1 MSRAELALAAA
12 LLLAGLLNALPAVG
26 LLGQT
31 QLKALYGLE
40 VSDPSLRILLRH
52 RALLFGLL
60 GGAMIAAAF
69 LPDWRAPLAGAGL
82 LSMLGYVLIA
92 GLEGGGNA
100 ALLRVLWA
108 DLLASLLLAA
118 ALVWSRLGPVTN

>member
-1 MSRAELALAAA
+1 VSRAELALAAA
-12 LLLAGLLNALPAVG
+12 LLLAGLLNALPALGV
-26 LLGQT
+26 LGQT
-31 QLKALYGLE
+31 QLKALYGLDVTE
-40 VSDPSLRILLRH
+40 PSLRILLRH

-69 LPDWRAPLAGAGL
+69 LPDWRTPLALAGL
-82 LSMLGYVLIA
+82 LSMLGYVVIA

-108 DLLASLLLAA
+108 DVVAI
-118 ALVWSRLGPVTN
+118 LVLGATLIWNGL

>member
-1 MSRAELALAAA
+1 MSRAELALATA
-12 LLLAGLLNALPAVG
+12 LLLAGLLNALPALG

-31 QLKALYGLE
+31 QLRALYGLE
-40 VSDPSLRILLRH
+40 VTDPSLRILLRH

-69 LPDWRAPLAGAGL
+69 VPAWRAPLAGAGL

-100 ALLRVLWA
+100 ALLRVVWA
-108 DLLASLLLAA
+108 DVVASL
-118 ALVWSRLGPVTN
+118 VLGATLIWNGL

>member
-12 LLLAGLLNALPAVG
+12 LLLAGLLAAVPALGV
-26 LLGQT
+26 LGQA

-40 VSDPSLRILLRH
+40 VAEPCLRILLRH

-69 LPDWRAPLAGAGL
+69 LPAWRTPLALAGL
-82 LSMLGYVLIA
+82 LSMLGYVVIA

-100 ALLRVLWA
+100 ALIRVVWA
-108 DLLASLLLAA
+108 DVVASLVLAA
-118 ALVWSRLGPVTN
+118 ALLWSRL

>member
-1 MSRAELALAAA
+1 MSRAEFALATA
-12 LLLAGLLNALPAVG
+12 LLLAGLLNALPALG

-40 VSDPSLRILLRH
+40 VTDPSLRILLRH

-69 LPDWRAPLAGAGL
+69 VPAWRAPLAGAGL

-100 ALLRVLWA
+100 ALLRVVWA
-108 DLLASLLLAA
+108 DVVASL
-118 ALVWSRLGPVTN
+118 VLGATLIWNGL

>member
-1 MSRAELALAAA
+1 MNRVELALAAA

-69 LPDWRAPLAGAGL
+69 VPAWRTPLAGAGL

-118 ALVWSRLGPVTN
+118 ALVWSRL

>member
-1 MSRAELALAAA
+1 MNRAELALATA
-12 LLLAGLLNALPAVG
+12 LLLAGLLNALPVLG

-40 VSDPSLRILLRH
+40 VTEPSLRILLRH

-60 GGAMIAAAF
+60 GGAMMAAAF
-69 LPDWRAPLAGAGL
+69 LPEWRLPAASAGL
-82 LSMLGYVLIA
+82 LSMLGYALIA

-100 ALLRVLWA
+100 ALVRVVWA
-108 DLLASLLLAA
+108 DLAASLLLAA
-118 ALVWSRLGPVTN
+118 ALVWSRL

>member
-1 MSRAELALAAA
+1 MSRAELALATA
-12 LLLAGLLNALPAVG
+12 LLLAGLLNALPALG

-31 QLKALYGLE
+31 QLRALYGLE
-40 VSDPSLRILLRH
+40 VTDPSLRILLRH

-69 LPDWRAPLAGAGL
+69 VPAWRAPLAGAGL

-100 ALLRVLWA
+100 ALLRVVWA
-108 DLLASLLLAA
+108 DGVASL
-118 ALVWSRLGPVTN
+118 VLGATLIWNGL

>member
-1 MSRAELALAAA
+1 MSRAELAVATA

-100 ALLRVLWA
+100 ALLRVVWA
-108 DLLASLLLAA
+108 DVVASLM
-118 ALVWSRLGPVTN
+118 LGATLIWNGL

>member
-1 MSRAELALAAA
+1 MSRAELALATA
-12 LLLAGLLNALPAVG
+12 LLLAGLLNALPALG

-31 QLKALYGLE
+31 QLRALYGLE
-40 VSDPSLRILLRH
+40 VTDPSLRILLRH

-69 LPDWRAPLAGAGL
+69 VPAWRAPLAGAGL
-82 LSMLGYVLIA
+82 LSMLGYVVIA

-100 ALLRVLWA
+100 ALLRVAWA
-108 DLLASLLLAA
+108 DVVASL
-118 ALVWSRLGPVTN
+118 VLGATLIWNGL

>member
-1 MSRAELALAAA
+1 MSRAEFALATA
-12 LLLAGLLNALPAVG
+12 LLLAGLLNALPALG

-31 QLKALYGLE
+31 QLRALYGLE
-40 VSDPSLRILLRH
+40 VTDPSLRILLRH

-69 LPDWRAPLAGAGL
+69 APAWRAPLAGAGL

-100 ALLRVLWA
+100 ALLRVVWA
-108 DLLASLLLAA
+108 DVVASL
-118 ALVWSRLGPVTN
+118 VLGATLIWNGL